1 MKKRMARKPAYEA
14 YDEGRKALS
23 EKKPDEALAL
33 ANKAIDLYDGEAH
46 FHALRGDVRL
56 SADKYDMAITN
67 YTRAIER
74 RDRFFYYHLQRGLA
88 NKELGRIDSAETD
101 LNRSIEL
108 LPTAPAHFALGD
120 IAATRGNSSAAIEHY
135 KIVAKSGGEY
145 GKAATAA
152 LAKLEMPSNPGAYIA
167 RACAADGAGKLVVT
181 VRNDTTATITGV
193 QVAVSYTDASG
204 RSVQRRFSIPGE
216 IAPGKLASVNTGMGP
231 YTTGST
237 CPAEVVA
244 GQIVDL
250 T

>member
-1 MKKRMARKPAYEA
+1 
-14 YDEGRKALS
+14 
-23 EKKPDEALAL
+23 
-33 ANKAIDLYDGEAH
+33 
-46 FHALRGDVRL
+46 
-56 SADKYDMAITN
+56 
-67 YTRAIER
+67 
-74 RDRFFYYHLQRGLA
+74 GLA